1 MGTRNRRGLGD
12 LVETA
17 LKSVG
22 ITEEAVKQWIPNCG
36 CAKRKRWL
44 NKLTDWANRA
54 LSGNMSNDEAV
65 NDLERTVGKKIEKEK
80 PSANDTQESA
90 RPPS

>member
-1 MGTRNRRGLGD
+1 MGAGRRRGLGD

-22 ITEEAVKQWIPNCG
+22 ITEDEVKKWIPNCG

-44 NKLTDWANRA
+44 NRLTDWANRA
-54 LSGNMSNDEAV
+54 LSGKMSGEEAV
-65 NDLERTVGKKIEKEK
+65 NDLERTVGKKLEKEK
-80 PSANDTQESA
+80 PSADSQESTG
-90 RPPS
+90 PPT